1 MLTIIIRAIRRDIL
15 PNLQKLS
22 ADFNGFMP
30 AAMSMPMPD
39 AAANIR
45 TQLSLA
51 ISSFLVR
58 RRAQIATSII

>member
-1 MLTIIIRAIRRDIL
+1 
-15 PNLQKLS
+15 
-22 ADFNGFMP
+22 MP

-39 AAANIR
+39 ASGHVQ

-58 RRAQIATSII
+58 RRAQIATSIISWKVGTKYAVF